1 MIGRNGNRFGAP
13 REDPRNGSS
22 AVRLTR
28 MTITG
33 RPTIAD
39 STLFQFISSSA
50 YAVLVATGAGQT
62 HTLSGQA
69 VSGWIDLTAPV
80 VRIIFAVV
88 PIPDGLNGA
97 AALRGLGVYRHILA
111 ACLLIACVC
120 FIRSCGYW
128 HYWGERLASA
138 LSSTVRP
145 AGSRR
150 LIALL
155 GYRHM
160 LLGLAAAVFLLLLGE
175 NQVPALADY
184 LFAASWTYVRAPL
197 LSAIVYT
204 FACHAVALRC
214 SIIKAH

>member
-1 MIGRNGNRFGAP
+1 MIGRNGNRSGAP
-13 REDPRNGSS
+13 REDPRKGSS

-28 MTITG
+28 MTIPS

-39 STLFQFISSSA
+39 STLFQFISSST
-50 YAVLVATGAGQT
+50 YAVLVATDAGQT

-69 VSGWIDLTAPV
+69 VSRWLDLTAPV
-80 VRIIFAVV
+80 VRIIFAIV
-88 PIPDGLNGA
+88 PIPDGINGA
-97 AALRGLGVYRHILA
+97 AALHGLGVYRHILA
-111 ACLLIACVC
+111 ACFLIACVC
-120 FIRSCGYW
+120 FICSCGYW
-128 HYWGERLASA
+128 HYWGKRLAGA
-138 LSSTVRP
+138 LSSTVES
-145 AGSRR
+145 AGSRH
-150 LIALL
+150 LIVLL

-197 LSAIVYT
+197 LTTIVYT

-214 SIIKAH
+214 SIVKAL